1 MTSPSTPE
9 TPALK
14 PGEQPFGEF
23 LAGSGIALFD
33 GAMGTMLYTKGVFIN
48 LAFEELNLSRPG
60 LVRDVHAEYLAAG
73 ADILESNTFAANRFR
88 LSPHGLADSVAAIN
102 TRGVE
107 IAREAAAGHAW
118 VAGAM
123 GPLGVRIEPFGP
135 IARTEASEV
144 FEEQAR
150 ALADAGVD
158 LFILETFG
166 HLPEMEEAIRAV
178 RAITDIPIVAQ
189 MAVGKRGVTRE
200 GVAAGQAAVTL
211 ADAGADAV
219 GVNCSEALS
228 VLDALES
235 MRDAVAAPLSAQPN
249 AGQPHTVDGRN
260 IYLATPDYLVAWGRR
275 AIRSGARL
283 LGGCCGTTPD
293 HIRALRQATGGDAP
307 PVTAA
312 PRIIKPVVSA
322 RTPTPLPPDTKSRL
336 AQALLHGRFVTGVE
350 LPLPTGW
357 EVDRINA
364 ATQTLDD
371 ADLTFVAFPDGPRNE
386 ARMSPV
392 TMAQLVTRLQGV
404 EPVVHYSCRDRRLSR
419 IQSDMLGACAQGIAN
434 VLIVTGEPISPGMD
448 APVDLDVDSIGAV
461 NLLVCLNHGQDIG
474 GNVIGRPT
482 RFFTGVRI
490 DPTHFD
496 RDRELSRLFWKVDAG
511 AEFAITAPVFDP
523 QALEDFLAGWDGPKI
538 PVIATIWPLRSAREA
553 EFFEQ
558 ELAEVPV
565 PAGFVRRMQ
574 QAEQDDREVEE
585 GIAIAGEVA
594 RAIKPQVQGI
604 QVVAPDLEVESAL
617 AVLKQMV

>member
-1 MTSPSTPE
+1 MTSSGTPE
-9 TPALK
+9 APTIR
-14 PGEQPFGEF
+14 PGQQSFSDF
-23 LAGSGIALFD
+23 LTGSGIALFD
-33 GAMGTMLYTKGVFIN
+33 GAMGTMLYAKGVFIN

-60 LVRDVHAEYLAAG
+60 LVREVHDEYVAAG

-88 LSPHGLADSVAAIN
+88 LSPHGLEDSVAAIN

-107 IAREAAAGHAW
+107 IAREAAGGHAW

-135 IARTEASEV
+135 IARTEARGV

-150 ALADAGVD
+150 ALAAAGVD
-158 LFILETFG
+158 LFIIETFS
-166 HLPEMEEAIRAV
+166 HLPEMEEAILAV
-178 RAITDIPIVAQ
+178 RSVTDVPIVAQ
-189 MAVGKRGVTRE
+189 VAVGKRGVTRE
-200 GVAAGQAAVTL
+200 GVAPGQAAVLL
-211 ADAGADAV
+211 AEAGAKAV

-228 VLDALES
+228 VLDALEG

-260 IYLATPDYLVAWGRR
+260 IYLASPDYLVAWGRR
-275 AIRSGARL
+275 AIRGGARL
-283 LGGCCGTTPD
+283 LGGCCGTTPG
-293 HIRALRQATGGDAP
+293 HIRALRQAIGGGAP
-307 PVTAA
+307 TVTAS

-336 AQALLHGRFVTGVE
+336 ANALLHDRFVTGVE

-357 EVDRINA
+357 EVDGINA
-364 ATQTLDD
+364 ATKRLDE
-371 ADLTFVAFPDGPRNE
+371 AGITFVAFPDGPRNE

-392 TMAQLVTRLQGV
+392 TMAQLVTRTNGV

-434 VLIVTGEPISPGMD
+434 VLMVTGEPISPGMD

-490 DPTHFD
+490 DVTHFD
-496 RDRELSRLFWKVDAG
+496 RERELSRLFWKVDAG
-511 AEFAITAPVFDP
+511 AEFALTAPVFDP
-523 QALEDFLAGWDGPKI
+523 QALQDFLAGWNGPTI
-538 PVIATIWPLRSAREA
+538 PVIATIWPLRSARQA

-565 PAGFVRRMQ
+565 PAEFVERMQ
-574 QAEQDDREVEE
+574 LAEQDDREVDE
-585 GIAIAGEVA
+585 GIAIAREVA
-594 RAIKPQVQGI
+594 AAIRPHVQGI
-604 QVVAPDLEVESAL
+604 QVVAPELEVGSAL
-617 AVLKQMV
+617 AVLG

>member
-1 MTSPSTPE
+1 MTSTGNPE
-9 TPALK
+9 TPTVR
-14 PGEQPFGEF
+14 PGEQLFAEF
-23 LAGSGIALFD
+23 LASNAIALFD
-33 GAMGTMLYTKGVFIN
+33 GAMGTMLYAKGIFIN

-60 LVRDVHAEYLAAG
+60 LVREVHAEYVAAG

-102 TRGVE
+102 IRGVE
-107 IAREAAAGHAW
+107 IAREAAGGHAW

-135 IARTEASEV
+135 VSRNEARGV

-150 ALADAGVD
+150 ALAEAGVD
-158 LFILETFG
+158 LFILETFS

-178 RAITDIPIVAQ
+178 RAVADIPIVAQ
-189 MAVGKRGVTRE
+189 VAVGKRGVSRE
-200 GVAAGQAAVTL
+200 GVAAGQAAVVL
-211 ADAGADAV
+211 AEAGADAV

-228 VLDALES
+228 VLDALEG
-235 MRDAVAAPLSAQPN
+235 MRDAVTAPLSAQPN

-275 AIRSGARL
+275 AIRGGARL

-293 HIRALRQATGGDAP
+293 HIRALRQAIGGGAAP
-307 PVTAA
+307 VASA
-312 PRIIKPVVSA
+312 PRIIKPVASA

-336 AQALLHGRFVTGVE
+336 AKALLHGQFVTGVE

-364 ATQTLDD
+364 ATQRLDD
-371 ADLTFVAFPDGPRNE
+371 AGLTFVAFPDGPRNE

-392 TMAQLVTRLQGV
+392 TMAHLVTRPQGV
-404 EPVVHYSCRDRRLSR
+404 EPVVHYSCRARRLPR

-434 VLIVTGEPISPGMD
+434 IMVVTGEPISPGVD
-448 APVDLDVDSIGAV
+448 APADLDVDSIGAV
-461 NLLVCLNHGQDIG
+461 NLLDCLNHGQDIG
-474 GNVIGRPT
+474 GNIIGRPT

-496 RDRELSRLFWKVDAG
+496 RERELSRLFWKVDAG

-523 QALEDFLAGWDGPKI
+523 HALEEFLAGWNGPTI
-538 PVIATIWPLRSAREA
+538 PLIATIWPLRSAREA

-565 PAGFVRRMQ
+565 PAELVARMQ
-574 QAEQDDREVEE
+574 QAEKDDREIEE
-585 GIAIAGEVA
+585 GIAIAREVA
-594 RAIKPQVQGI
+594 AAIKPQVQGI
-604 QVVAPDLEVESAL
+604 QIVAPDLTVESAL
-617 AVLKQMV
+617 AVLK

>member
-1 MTSPSTPE
+1 MTSTGNPE
-9 TPALK
+9 TPTVR

-33 GAMGTMLYTKGVFIN
+33 GAMGTMLYAKGIFIN

-60 LVRDVHAEYLAAG
+60 LVREVHAEYVAAG

-102 TRGVE
+102 ISGVE
-107 IAREAAAGHAW
+107 IAREAAGRHAW

-135 IARTEASEV
+135 ISRNEAREV

-150 ALADAGVD
+150 ALAEAGVD
-158 LFILETFG
+158 LFIIETFS

-178 RAITDIPIVAQ
+178 RAVADVPIVAQ
-189 MAVGKRGVTRE
+189 VAVAKRGVTRE
-200 GVAAGQAAVTL
+200 GVAPGQAAVLL
-211 ADAGADAV
+211 AEAGADAV

-228 VLDALES
+228 VLDALEG
-235 MRDAVAAPLSAQPN
+235 MREAVATPLSAQPN

-275 AIRSGARL
+275 AIRGGARL

-293 HIRALRQATGGDAP
+293 HIRALRQAIGGGAAP
-307 PVTAA
+307 VAAA

-336 AQALLHGRFVTGVE
+336 AKALLHGQFVTGVE

-364 ATQTLDD
+364 ATRRLDD
-371 ADLTFVAFPDGPRNE
+371 AGLTFVAFPDGPRNE
-386 ARMSPV
+386 ARMSPI
-392 TMAQLVTRLQGV
+392 TMAQLVTRPQGA
-404 EPVVHYSCRDRRLSR
+404 EPVVHYSCRARRLPR

-434 VLIVTGEPISPGMD
+434 ILVVTGEPISPGMD
-448 APVDLDVDSIGAV
+448 APADLDVDSIGTV
-461 NLLVCLNHGQDIG
+461 NLLVCLNHGQDFG

-496 RDRELSRLFWKVDAG
+496 RERELSRLFWKVDAG

-523 QALEDFLAGWDGPKI
+523 HALQEFLAGWNGPTI

-565 PAGFVRRMQ
+565 PAELVKRMQ
-574 QAEQDDREVEE
+574 QAEKDGREIEE
-585 GIAIAGEVA
+585 GIAIARELAV
-594 RAIKPQVQGI
+594 AIKPQVQGI
-604 QVVAPDLEVESAL
+604 QIVAPDLKVESAL
-617 AVLKQMV
+617 AVLG

>member
-1 MTSPSTPE
+1 MTSTGIPE
-9 TPALK
+9 TPTVR

-23 LAGSGIALFD
+23 LAGSGFALFD
-33 GAMGTMLYTKGVFIN
+33 GAMGTMLYAKGIFIN

-60 LVRDVHAEYLAAG
+60 LVREVHAEYVAAG

-102 TRGVE
+102 ISGVE
-107 IAREAAAGHAW
+107 IAREAAGGHAW

-135 IARTEASEV
+135 ISRNEAREV

-150 ALADAGVD
+150 ALAEAGVD
-158 LFILETFG
+158 LFIIETFS

-178 RAITDIPIVAQ
+178 RAVADVPIVAQ
-189 MAVGKRGVTRE
+189 VAVAKRGATRE
-200 GVAAGQAAVTL
+200 GVAPGQAAVLL
-211 ADAGADAV
+211 AEAGADAV

-228 VLDALES
+228 VLDALEG
-235 MRDAVAAPLSAQPN
+235 MHEAVATPLSAQPN

-275 AIRSGARL
+275 AIRGGARL

-293 HIRALRQATGGDAP
+293 HIRALRQAIGGGAT
-307 PVTAA
+307 PVAAA

-336 AQALLHGRFVTGVE
+336 AKALLHGQFVTGVE

-364 ATQTLDD
+364 ATQRLDD
-371 ADLTFVAFPDGPRNE
+371 AGLTFVAFPDGPRNE
-386 ARMSPV
+386 ARMSPI
-392 TMAQLVTRLQGV
+392 TMAQLVTRPQGV
-404 EPVVHYSCRDRRLSR
+404 EPVVHYSCRARRLPR

-434 VLIVTGEPISPGMD
+434 ILVVTGEPISPGMD
-448 APVDLDVDSIGAV
+448 APADLDVDSIGAV
-461 NLLVCLNHGQDIG
+461 NLLVCLNHGQDFG

-496 RDRELSRLFWKVDAG
+496 RERELSRLFWKVDAG

-523 QALEDFLAGWDGPKI
+523 HALQEFLAGWNGPTI

-565 PAGFVRRMQ
+565 PAELVKRMQ
-574 QAEQDDREVEE
+574 QAEKDGREIEE
-585 GIAIAGEVA
+585 GIAIARELAV
-594 RAIKPQVQGI
+594 AIKPQVQGI
-604 QVVAPDLEVESAL
+604 QIVAPDLKVESAL
-617 AVLKQMV
+617 AVLG